1 MKSKYSIYILC
12 LAVIVVCS
20 LSCNSKKEIINNETV
35 EDSLSKV
42 ELNKKLEWFH
52 EAKYGMFIHWGLYSI
67 PAGEWKGKPG
77 TDHGEWIQCSAT
89 IPGVEYEKL
98 AAQFNPVKFDAKQ
111 WVSLAKKAGMKY
123 IVVTTKHHD
132 GFCLFDSKLTKYDIV
147 DATPYGKDPMKELAA
162 ECEKQ
167 GIKLCFY
174 YSVQDWHH
182 PEYPAKF
189 SKFSKSTPDGFH
201 GAPNP
206 NADYLKYFDYMEGQV
221 KELLTNYGPVGIIWF
236 DWWGAAFNPK
246 EVKNI
251 ARAHAFVD
259 SIHKWQPNCLINN
272 RLNGIGADYG
282 TPEQEIPGQIQ
293 KTAFEVCMTLNEH
306 WGFNKNDQNWKSASD
321 IIYKLCDIAGKGGN
335 YLLNVGPTAEG
346 VIPEKS
352 TEILSAVGRWLE
364 VNGEAIYNTTSGGP
378 SVSWNEDIKAI
389 TAKPQTWYLHVFD
402 WPKDRKIYLDYV
414 AKKIDKAYLLADKEA
429 SPLKVDVHSRGIV
442 INLPDQPLDSINNV
456 IVLKYQDID

>member
-1 MKSKYSIYILC
+1 MRK
-12 LAVIVVCS
+12 ARDQIVF
-20 LSCNSKKEIINNETV
+20 L
-35 EDSLSKV
+35 
-42 ELNKKLEWFH
+42 
-52 EAKYGMFIHWGLYSI
+52 
-67 PAGEWKGKPG
+67 
-77 TDHGEWIQCSAT
+77 
-89 IPGVEYEKL
+89 
-98 AAQFNPVKFDAKQ
+98 
-111 WVSLAKKAGMKY
+111 
-123 IVVTTKHHD
+123 
-132 GFCLFDSKLTKYDIV
+132 LFRT
-147 DATPYGKDPMKELAA
+147 
-162 ECEKQ
+162 
-167 GIKLCFY
+167 
-174 YSVQDWHH
+174 DWHH

>member
-293 KTAFEVCMTLNEH
+293 KTAFEVCMTLNDH
-306 WGFNKNDQNWKSASD
+306 WGFNKNDQKWKSASD
-321 IIYKLCDIAGKGGN
+321 IVYKLCDIAGKGGN

-352 TEILSAVGRWLE
+352 TEILSVVGRWLE
-364 VNGEAIYNTTSGGP
+364 VNGEAIYNSTSGGP
-378 SVSWNEDIKAI
+378 SVSWNEDIKMI

-414 AKKIDKAYLLADKEA
+414 TKKIDKAYLLADKQA
-429 SPLKVDVHSRGIV
+429 SPLKVDVHSRGII